1 MKKEMLINVLQSE
14 ECRIAIVEDG
24 VMEELYVER
33 ASQES
38 YVGNIY
44 KGRIVNIEPSIQAA
58 FVDFGI
64 GRNGFLH
71 VSDVDPA
78 YYKHLLSKEALAEYE
93 EELERE
99 HTGGRGG
106 SRGGGGDRGGRGG
119 PPSRDRDRGPAR
131 REPQQ
136 PQAWLQPQPPAPPPR
151 VVADVS
157 DDFGSGL
164 DELPYADAV
173 DESVEDLGEFAE
185 GVVEESPLD
194 ESTPIDEPPAPVA
207 RTFTP
212 PPSRPLDDEDAEFG
226 AGLDRDDD
234 GFGAG
239 IGDDE
244 PIAPATEE
252 AEAEPKARK
261 PRGRRVKKDD
271 EPAAETVESAEDAP
285 AEKKARVRKPRKK
298 EEGDAAPDDKP
309 RFMGGAEH
317 RTSPPEDEDAEIK
330 PFFEGDDFDI
340 DAPNDRFAG
349 SPPAAEDPGY
359 EVVDDDG
366 FTQDAGENAR
376 EDAAPFSQQENDAPP
391 TQREPV
397 PHTGRGFNDD
407 FEDNRP
413 PRDNDRGGRGRGGPG
428 GPGRDRGGP
437 GRGGPGRDRDR
448 DRGPSRGGP
457 PPRGGPSRDRGPR
470 SGPPMS
476 RDRGFPKPPIQ
487 EIFKRGQEVIV
498 QVIKEGIG
506 TKGPTLS
513 TYISIAGRYLVLM
526 PSLNRVGVSRKI
538 EDHEARRRLREIMTT
553 LSPPRGVGFI
563 VRTAAVD
570 RDAKELRNDLAYLLR
585 LWQVVVKRIKRV
597 AAPVEIYRES
607 DMITRTIRDI
617 FTSDVDAIW
626 VDEPNAF
633 AHASEFLQIVMP
645 RYANRIR
652 FFDETEPLF
661 HRYGVEDEIAKMH
674 SKRLD
679 LQGGGSIII
688 EQTEALVAIDVNSGN
703 FRADNNAEETA
714 YQMNLRAA
722 KEIARQLRLRDLG
735 GVIVND
741 FIDMRSET
749 HRRNV
754 ENAFRDA
761 MMRDRARTKVLR
773 ISQFGLIE
781 MTRQRIRPSLK
792 RSVFSECSH
801 CRATGYVKTNESM
814 SIEVMRMIQLAAHR
828 TPAIQSIEVT
838 VHAEVANYLLNR
850 KRKELAKLE
859 EQAKMQVL
867 IAGQAGSPELC
878 TFKCLDHN
886 GNEVR
891 LIPPPPVRLAGGRT
905 PRQAP
910 ERERRYPQPLD

>member
-24 VMEELYVER
+24 VLEELYVER

-78 YYKHLLSKEALAEYE
+78 YYKHLLSKEALAAYE

-106 SRGGGGDRGGRGG
+106 RGRDDRGGPGRGGPGRGGRG
-119 PPSRDRDRGPAR
+119 DRNRGPR
-131 REPQQ
+131 REREPVQ
-136 PQAWLQPQPPAPPPR
+136 PAAWLEPQPAPAPVYDEDGNGFAVGLDDGGGSFGEIPDKVNGFAQDVLEDAPLPQDFEPLEEVEAHEVPQEEAPPPAPQ
-151 VVADVS
+151 AHDEE
-157 DDFGSGL
+157 DDGGFS
-164 DELPYADAV
+164 
-173 DESVEDLGEFAE
+173 
-185 GVVEESPLD
+185 
-194 ESTPIDEPPAPVA
+194 
-207 RTFTP
+207 
-212 PPSRPLDDEDAEFG
+212 
-226 AGLDRDDD
+226 AGLDDD
-234 GFGAG
+234 FGAG
-239 IGDDE
+239 I
-244 PIAPATEE
+244 ATEE
-252 AEAEPKARK
+252 PPAAPEEDETKAKK
-261 PRGRRVKKDD
+261 PRGRRTKKSD
-271 EPAAETVESAEDAP
+271 EETPAEGGEDAEKKPRRRTKKKTEGDEDAP
-285 AEKKARVRKPRKK
+285 GVMP
-298 EEGDAAPDDKP
+298 
-309 RFMGGAEH
+309 GAEH
-317 RTSPPEDEDAEIK
+317 RTTPPDDPEVK
-330 PFFEGDDFDI
+330 PFFDDADDFDI
-340 DAPNDRFAG
+340 NAPNDRFANG
-349 SPPAAEDPGY
+349 ASAQEPVDDPGF
-359 EVVDDDG
+359 EVVEEEAVESAETVPDESLPFAYD
-366 FTQDAGENAR
+366 
-376 EDAAPFSQQENDAPP
+376 DAAPAEAGPA
-391 TQREPV
+391 

-407 FEDNRP
+407 FEDARP
-413 PRDNDRGGRGRGGPG
+413 PRQERGDRDRDRGRGRGGRDRDDRGGRGRGRDRDDRS
-428 GPGRDRGGP
+428 GRDRG
-437 GRGGPGRDRDR
+437 RRD
-448 DRGPSRGGP
+448 
-457 PPRGGPSRDRGPR
+457 DRGPR
-470 SGPPMS
+470 NSGPPGG
-476 RDRGFPKPPIQ
+476 RDRGLPKPPIQ

-538 EDHEARRRLREIMTT
+538 EDHDARRRLREIMNT
-553 LSPPRGVGFI
+553 LSPPKGVGFI

-597 AAPVEIYRES
+597 SAPVEIYRES

-617 FTSDVDAIW
+617 FTNDVDSIW

-645 RYANRIR
+645 RYASRIR
-652 FFDETEPLF
+652 FFGETEPLF
-661 HRYGVEDEIAKMH
+661 HRYGIEEEIAKMH
-674 SKRLD
+674 AKRLD
-679 LQGGGSIII
+679 LPGGGSIVI

-703 FRADNNAEETA
+703 FRAENNAEETA

-741 FIDMRSET
+741 FIDMRSES

-754 ENAFRDA
+754 ENALRDA
-761 MMRDRARTKVLR
+761 MQRDRARTKILR

-792 RSVFSECSH
+792 RSVFADCSH
-801 CRATGYVKTNESM
+801 CRGTGFVKTNESM

-838 VHAEVANYLLNR
+838 VHADVANYLLNR

-859 EQAKMQVL
+859 EQSKMGVT
-867 IAGQAGSPELC
+867 ITGQPGVPPETC
-878 TFKCLDHN
+878 VFKCLDHN

-891 LIPPPPVRLAGGRT
+891 LIPSPPVRLSGGRT
-905 PRQAP
+905 PRHAP
-910 ERERRYPQPLD
+910 DRDRRPPNLD